1 MNQKKVSIIL
11 PVYNAEEYLCRCL
24 NSVLKQDYQNIELI
38 ALNDGS
44 TDQSLSILNEYKNE
58 YVEKLIVVD
67 QENIGVSMTRNK
79 GIQMATGEYLM
90 FIDNDDYFDDGYIS
104 KYVNEIESGDYE
116 MVLGGYKRPDINGRL
131 IEEVKLENK
140 EFNKFKVVAA
150 WAKIFRT
157 SFIKE
162 NSIQFLKT
170 NIGEDIP
177 FTIVAVNITDKI
189 KMIDYIGYNWFY
201 NEKSVSSTSHK
212 SMSNNLQFEYM
223 IQSLYK
229 QLSDHNVTFDNN
241 IEYYFVKTC
250 VWYFLYA
257 SRKTSF
263 KIVDNN
269 YKKIFGWLNEN
280 FPNYLSNT
288 ILHDKQFDGDSKLVI
303 KSTRIFT
310 TLIHL
315 HLIKPVLW
323 AYSKI

>member
-1 MNQKKVSIIL
+1 MNQNKVSIVL
-11 PVYNAEEYLCRCL
+11 PVYNAEEYLCRCI
-24 NSVLKQDYQNIELI
+24 NSVLEQDYQNIELI

-44 TDQSLSILNEYKNE
+44 KDQSLSILNSYKRKFPD
-58 YVEKLIVVD
+58 KLVVID
-67 QENIGVSMTRNK
+67 QENMGVSMTRNK

-104 KYVNEIESGDYE
+104 KYVNEIESGDYD
-116 MVLGGYKRPDINGRL
+116 MVLGGYKRPDTNGNL
-131 IEEVKLENK
+131 VEEVLLQNK

-162 NSIQFLKT
+162 NNIHFLKT

-189 KMIDYIGYNWFY
+189 KIIDYVGYNWFY

-212 SMSNNLQFEYM
+212 SMSNDLQFEYM
-223 IQSLYK
+223 IKSLYN
-229 QLSDHNVTFDNN
+229 QLNEHGVKLDDN
-241 IEYYFVKTC
+241 IEYYFIKTC

-257 SRKTSF
+257 SKKTSF
-263 KIVDNN
+263 KIISDNYN
-269 YKKIFGWLNEN
+269 KIFGWLNES

-288 ILHDKQFDGDSKLVI
+288 ILHDKQFNGDSKLVI
-303 KSTRIFT
+303 RSTRVFT
-310 TLIHL
+310 ALIRI
-315 HLIKPVLW
+315 HLIKPFLW

>member
-44 TDQSLSILNEYKNE
+44 IDQSLSILNNYKDEYPD
-58 YVEKLIVVD
+58 KLIVVD
-67 QENIGVSMTRNK
+67 QENMGVSKTRNK

-104 KYVNEIESGDYE
+104 KYVNQIESGDYE
-116 MVLGGYKRPDINGRL
+116 IVLGGYKRPDFNGEL
-131 IEEVKLENK
+131 VEEVKLEHK

-157 SFIKE
+157 SFIKD
-162 NSIQFLKT
+162 NNIQFLNT

-177 FTIVAVNITDKI
+177 FTIVAVNLTNKI
-189 KMIDYIGYNWFY
+189 KIIDYVGYNWFY

-212 SMSNNLQFEYM
+212 SMANNLQFEYM
-223 IQSLYK
+223 IKNLYR
-229 QLSDHNVTFDNN
+229 QLNDHGVKLDDN
-241 IEYYFVKTC
+241 IEYYFIKTC

-257 SRKTSF
+257 SKKTSY
-263 KIVDNN
+263 KVVAENYNN
-269 YKKIFGWLNEN
+269 IFGWLNYR
-280 FPNYLSNT
+280 FPNYLSNA
-288 ILHDKQFDGDSKLVI
+288 ILCDKQFDGDSKLVI
-303 KSTRIFT
+303 RSTSVFT
-310 TLIHL
+310 SLIRL
-315 HLIKPVLW
+315 HLIKPFLW
-323 AYSKI
+323 LYTKF